1 MQTYTG
7 TIAKQVTI
15 LPDVVFSA
23 IKLPAGNKPIQLV
36 AFPGKCPNAVI
47 DALSREPGSKISIKG
62 KLKLN
67 NKTRQQEII
76 VEGAY

>member
-47 DALSREPGSKISIKG
+47 DALSREP
-62 KLKLN
+62 
-67 NKTRQQEII
+67 RF
-76 VEGAY
+76 